1 MKLKRQEREILDGK
15 HGEAQRICLS
25 VLVQLGELYGA
36 EKLIDISMVHDDSV
50 FYVGDAPIEFAEHI
64 AQLGGKVT
72 VPTSLN
78 ACIID
83 HERHQ
88 EYRVSKESLEKNK
101 RLEKAHLSIGAIP
114 TWTCA
119 PYQSGLIP
127 RFGEHIAWAE
137 SNATAFAN
145 SVIGARTNRIAG
157 LVDICAAIAGKIP
170 EFGLHLS
177 KNRRAKR
184 LIKLETITNEMF
196 ADDAIFPLLGF
207 IFGEL
212 AEDQVTAIAGIP
224 NRIKTDNIKGFSA
237 AAASSG
243 AVALFHMIGVTPEA
257 QTQEMCFQ
265 GRRPER
271 VFKLTPGMIRDA
283 EDRLYT
289 ASNNRVDLIALG
301 CPHFSLMEF
310 RELLQ
315 QIEGKQVHKSIT
327 FWVFTSRSIYGW
339 INNCGILD
347 SLKKAGVTV
356 FTDGCP
362 LLYPQKSWNFH
373 SMMTNSVKMANYCY
387 AQTGHKLAYGS
398 LQDCVKTAIEGKVR
412 RRKKLW
418 RKH

>member
-1 MKLKRQEREILDGK
+1 MKLTRQERYILDGRQ
-15 HGEAQRICLS
+15 GEAQRICLS
-25 VLVQLGELYGA
+25 VLAQLGELYDA
-36 EKLIDISMVHDDSV
+36 EKFIEISMVHDDSV

-101 RLEKAHLSIGAIP
+101 RLEKAHLSIGATP

-157 LVDICAAIAGKIP
+157 LVDICAAIIGKVP

-184 LIKLETITNEMF
+184 LIKLVGITDEMF

-224 NRIKTDNIKGFSA
+224 NNVKTDSIKGFSA

-243 AVALFHMIGVTPEA
+243 AVALFHIIGVTPEA

-265 GRRPER
+265 GRIPEQ
-271 VFKLTPGMIRDA
+271 VFELTPAMIRDA

-289 ASNNRVDLIALG
+289 ARNNRVDLIALG

-310 RELLQ
+310 RELLRL
-315 QIEGKQVHKSIT
+315 IEGKQVHKSIT
-327 FWVFTSRSIYGW
+327 FWVFTSRAVYGW
-339 INNCGILD
+339 ISNCGILD
-347 SLKKAGVTV
+347 SLNKAGVTV

-362 LLYPQKSWNFH
+362 LLYPKESWNFN
-373 SMMTNSVKMANYCY
+373 SIMTNSAKMANYCY
-387 AQTGHKLAYGS
+387 AQTGHELAYGS
-398 LQDCVKTAIEGKVR
+398 LQDCITTAIEGSVSLR
-412 RRKKLW
+412 RQLW
-418 RKH
+418 